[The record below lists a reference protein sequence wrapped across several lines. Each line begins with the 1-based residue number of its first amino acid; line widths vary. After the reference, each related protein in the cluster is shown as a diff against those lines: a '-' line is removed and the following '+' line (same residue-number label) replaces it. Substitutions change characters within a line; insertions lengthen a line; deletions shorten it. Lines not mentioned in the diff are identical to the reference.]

1 MPQSMERVLKWL
13 DDCDDLL
20 VVWHV
25 QRPVVVVGGLLFL
38 AVVLGVGSFLSAGI
52 ADSLINR

>member
-1 MPQSMERVLKWL
+1 MPQAMERVLKWL

-25 QRPVVVVGGLLFL
+25 QRPVVVVAGLLLL
-38 AVVLGVGSFLSAGI
+38 ALVLGAGSFLFAGI
-52 ADSLINR
+52 LDSLVTR

>member
-1 MPQSMERVLKWL
+1 MERVLKWL

-25 QRPVVVVGGLLFL
+25 QRPVAIVAGLLVL
-38 AVVLGVGSFLSAGI
+38 ALALGTGSFVVAGLV
-52 ADSLINR
+52 DSLVAM

>member
-38 AVVLGVGSFLSAGI
+38 AVVLSVGSFLLAGI